1 MYRPFLTLLVLAPIL
16 CASAATAHAADKPAK
31 AARGKP
37 EASGGGGQ
45 AQLLLIVKDELKLT
59 NEQLLRLQ
67 SRMVEVSAAA
77 KKAGNDPAKKQAMV
91 QERLKKIIDETLTP
105 AQKTRL
111 QEILLQVRG
120 PQAMAEPAL
129 AKSMGLSDEQVKQ
142 LRDLLQNTPAPT
154 TEEERTKLE
163 ESLLAVLTED
173 QRKKFQAMQGAKF
186 DVAKLRPKLAAVKEE
201 AEKAAGEGTKKAD

>member
-1 MYRPFLTLLVLAPIL
+1 MHRLLLTLLLVVAPIL
-16 CASAATAHAADKPAK
+16 GASTGTACAADKPAK
-31 AARGKP
+31 AARGKS
-37 EASGGGGQ
+37 EAGGGGQ
-45 AQLLLIVKDELKLT
+45 AQLLLVVKDELKLT

-67 SRMVEVSAAA
+67 SRMVEVAAA
-77 KKAGNDPAKKQAMV
+77 VKKAGNDPAKKQAMA

-129 AKSMGLSDEQVKQ
+129 AKSVGLSEDQVRQ

-163 ESLLAVLTED
+163 DSLLAVLTEE

-186 DVAKLRPKLAAVKEE
+186 DVAKLRPKLAAAKEE
-201 AEKAAGEGTKKAD
+201 AEKATGEGAKKAD